1 MTAPDGS
8 ADTGSAFG
16 RRAWRRTL
24 KELLRERR
32 GVVATLVWSL
42 AATLPALLS
51 GHLVARALD
60 RGFLRDDLGAGLGWL
75 AVLGAA
81 MLAASASAR
90 RVPPALGRV
99 VEPLRD
105 RLVRR
110 VVTGTLRRAVGAAP
124 GRPDLSVITR
134 MSEHTETVRDTT
146 AGLLLG
152 MQQVGLT
159 VAAAAVGL
167 ALLAPVVALLVV
179 PPVAVTLLLLV
190 RLLPSLAARER
201 ASLLAEERVADTV
214 GGIVSDVRD
223 VVACG
228 AEPEASGEAAGAFR
242 AQAAAERSAARAA
255 ALRTALGTAGGQ
267 LALVAVLAA
276 GPWLLRSGGLSTGE
290 LLGALT
296 YITANL
302 QPALQAAV
310 QTTGGSAVRLGV
322 TLHRLESCADP
333 DPEPRPG
340 ADVPPAASA
349 ASRAGVPSGRDLSV
363 DGLTFSYGTGAEPVL
378 RDVTFTVP
386 YGSHLA
392 VVGPSGIGKSTLA
405 DLLTGVAE
413 PQRGTVSIGGLPLAS
428 LDPRWLRRTIAI
440 IPQEA
445 YVFAGSLRENLAY
458 LRPAATGA
466 EIEEAVGVLGLGPL
480 RERLGGGEAAVGSRS
495 GLTPGERQMIALAR
509 VWLSPAR
516 VVLLDEA
523 TCHLDPVA
531 EARVERAFRARPG
544 TLIVI
549 AHRLSSAR
557 RADRILVMDGE
568 RTLLGRHGELLRR
581 SGLYADLV
589 GAWQAGREEE
599 GRPSPRSG
607 GLPLEAARPEGPASP

>member
-1 MTAPDGS
+1 MTAPNTPDTPDVP
-8 ADTGSAFG
+8 ADAVPGLG
-16 RRAWRRTL
+16 RRAWRRPL
-24 KELLRERR
+24 AELVRERR
-32 GVVATLVWSL
+32 GLAVTLAWSL

-51 GHLVARALD
+51 GQLVARSLD
-60 RGFLRDDLGAGLGWL
+60 HGFLRDDLAAGLGWL

-81 MLAASASAR
+81 MVVAAASAR

-110 VVTGTLRRAVGAAP
+110 VVTGTLRRAVGAGP
-124 GRPDLSVITR
+124 GRPGMSVITR

-159 VAAAAVGL
+159 VTAAAVGL

-179 PPVAVTLLLLV
+179 PPVVLTLLLLV
-190 RLLPSLAARER
+190 RLLPELAARER
-201 ASLLAEERVADTV
+201 TSLLAEERVADTV
-214 GGIVSDVRD
+214 SGVVSGVRD

-228 AEPEASGEAAGAFR
+228 AAAEAAGEAAGVFR
-242 AQAAAERSAARAA
+242 AQAAAERAAARAS
-255 ALRTALGTAGGQ
+255 ALRTALGTAGGH
-267 LALVAVLAA
+267 LSLVMVLAA
-276 GPWLLRSGGLSTGE
+276 GPWLLHGGGLTTGE

-296 YITANL
+296 YVTANL
-302 QPALQAAV
+302 QPALRAAV
-310 QTTGGSAVRLGV
+310 QTAGGAAVRLGV
-322 TLHRLESCADP
+322 TLHRLESCAG
-333 DPEPRPG
+333 PEPESRPD
-340 ADVPPAASA
+340 AAPASGT
-349 ASRAGVPSGRDLSV
+349 GVPDGCELRV
-363 DGLTFSYGTGAEPVL
+363 DRLTFAYGTGAEPVL
-378 RDVTFTVP
+378 RDVTFAVP

-413 PQRGTVSIGGLPLAS
+413 PARGTVSIGGLPLGAV
-428 LDPRWLRRTIAI
+428 DPGWLRRTIAI

-458 LRPAATGA
+458 LRPAATEA
-466 EIEEAVGVLGLGPL
+466 EIEDAVTALGLGPL
-480 RERLGGGEAAVGSRS
+480 RDRLGGAEAAIGSSS

-516 VVLLDEA
+516 IVLLDEA
-523 TCHLDPVA
+523 TCHLDPVT
-531 EARVERAFRARPG
+531 EARMEEAFRARPG
-544 TLIVI
+544 TLVVI

-557 RADRILVMDGE
+557 RADRVLVMDGE
-568 RTLLGRHGELLRR
+568 RTVLGRHDELPRR

-589 GAWQAGREEE
+589 GAWQAGRQEDERRD
-599 GRPSPRSG
+599 G
-607 GLPLEAARPEGPASP
+607 ARVDQPH

>member
-1 MTAPDGS
+1 VTTAPGAR
-8 ADTGSAFG
+8 ADAAAGLG
-16 RRAWRRTL
+16 RRVWRRPL
-24 KELLRERR
+24 ADLLRERR
-32 GVVATLVWSL
+32 GV
-42 AATLPALLS
+42 AATLLWSVAATMPALLS

-60 RGFLRDDLGAGLGWL
+60 RGFLRDDLRAGLGWL

-81 MLAASASAR
+81 MLVAAMSAR
-90 RVPPALGRV
+90 RLPPALGQV

-105 RLVRR
+105 RLMRR

-124 GRPDLSVITR
+124 GRPDLSVVTP

-159 VAAAAVGL
+159 VAAAAIGL

-179 PPVAVTLLLLV
+179 PPVAVALLLLV
-190 RLLPSLAARER
+190 LLLPALAAREH

-228 AEPEASGEAAGAFR
+228 AEPEAVGEAGDAFR
-242 AQAAAERSAARAA
+242 AQAAAERAAARAG
-255 ALRTALGTAGGQ
+255 ALRTALGTGGGQ

-276 GPWLLRSGGLSTGE
+276 GPWLLHSGRLSTGE

-296 YITANL
+296 YIAVNL
-302 QPALQAAV
+302 QPALRAAV

-322 TLHRLESCADP
+322 TLHRLESCAG
-333 DPEPRPG
+333 PEPVPEPG
-340 ADVPPAASA
+340 PAPSPVP
-349 ASRAGVPSGRDLSV
+349 RARVPSDCEVCV
-363 DGLTFSYGTGAEPVL
+363 DRLTFAYGPGAEPVL

-405 DLLTGVAE
+405 DLLTGAAE

-458 LRPAATGA
+458 LRPAASDA
-466 EIEEAVGVLGLGPL
+466 DIEDAVAALGLGPL
-480 RERLGGGEAAVGSRS
+480 RDRLGGNEAAVRSRS

-516 VVLLDEA
+516 IVLLDEA

-531 EARVERAFRARPG
+531 EARTEEAFRARPG
-544 TLIVI
+544 TLVVI

-568 RTLLGRHGELLRR
+568 RTLLGGHDELLRR

-589 GAWQAGREEE
+589 GAWQVGRQEEE
-599 GRPSPRSG
+599 RPDR
-607 GLPLEAARPEGPASP
+607 RYTAS

>member
-1 MTAPDGS
+1 MTAPDDP
-8 ADTGSAFG
+8 ADAAAGLG
-16 RRAWRRTL
+16 RRVWRRPL
-24 KELLRERR
+24 AELLRERR
-32 GVVATLVWSL
+32 GVAATLLWSL

-60 RGFLRDDLGAGLGWL
+60 RGFLRDDLAAGLGWL

-81 MLAASASAR
+81 MVAAAVSAR

-152 MQQVGLT
+152 LQQVGLT
-159 VAAAAVGL
+159 VTAAAVGL

-190 RLLPSLAARER
+190 LLLPSLAARER

-228 AEPEASGEAAGAFR
+228 AEPEAAGEAGDAFR
-242 AQAAAERSAARAA
+242 VQAAAERAAARAG

-276 GPWLLRSGGLSTGE
+276 GPWLLHSGRLSTGE

-302 QPALQAAV
+302 QPALRAAV

-322 TLHRLESCADP
+322 ALHRLESCAG
-333 DPEPRPG
+333 PEPE
-340 ADVPPAASA
+340 PAPSPAP
-349 ASRAGVPSGRDLSV
+349 RAKVPSDFELRV
-363 DGLTFSYGTGAEPVL
+363 DGLTFSYGAGAEPVL

-428 LDPRWLRRTIAI
+428 LDPHWLRRTVAI

-445 YVFAGSLRENLAY
+445 YVFAGSLRENLTY
-458 LRPAATGA
+458 LDPAASDA
-466 EIEEAVGVLGLGPL
+466 DIEDAVTTLGLGRL
-480 RERLGGGEAAVGSRS
+480 RDRLGGNDAAVGSRS

-531 EARVERAFRARPG
+531 EARMEEAFRARPG
-544 TLIVI
+544 TLVVI

-568 RTLLGRHGELLRR
+568 RTLLGGHDELLRR

-589 GAWQAGREEE
+589 GAWQTGRQEE
-599 GRPSPRSG
+599 GRPDRRY
-607 GLPLEAARPEGPASP
+607 AAS